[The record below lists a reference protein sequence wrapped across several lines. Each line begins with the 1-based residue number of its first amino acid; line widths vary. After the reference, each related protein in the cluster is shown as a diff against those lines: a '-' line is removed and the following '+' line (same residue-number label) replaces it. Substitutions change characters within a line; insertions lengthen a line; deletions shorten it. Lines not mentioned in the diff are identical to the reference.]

1 MPDIALTLLLKKNCI
16 KNSSRNAHDLIK
28 QNQETNRQMPYTGI
42 LQISSPLH
50 LIFRVVF
57 QKLFHQEHEEIVYA

>member
-1 MPDIALTLLLKKNCI
+1 
-16 KNSSRNAHDLIK
+16 
-28 QNQETNRQMPYTGI
+28 MPYTGI